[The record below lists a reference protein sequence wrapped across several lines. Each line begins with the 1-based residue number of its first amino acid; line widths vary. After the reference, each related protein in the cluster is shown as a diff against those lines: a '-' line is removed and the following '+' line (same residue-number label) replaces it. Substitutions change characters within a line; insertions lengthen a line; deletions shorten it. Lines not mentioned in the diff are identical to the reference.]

1 MKEGQMYCE
10 HCGREIQIVPEF
22 EPEIEYSI
30 HAALSNVATEISEP
44 DGPPNRRMH
53 KKGSFSR
60 LDRKKKAA
68 VFCLSGL
75 AIVFCLAGS
84 AAAILRG
91 MPDYQYRRAL
101 SYMAEKKYSAAAT
114 FFERAAELLPNNVS
128 YLNGLSA
135 CYYLMG
141 ELDAAKELCLEMIS
155 LEGSNEEAYR
165 RYVSIGEKQQDYESI
180 NELMQNCK
188 DREIRNLY
196 LDYMANPPGFDVSGG
211 NFHEKQTVKLIGN
224 AAGSIYYTMDGS
236 KPDEQSTVY
245 TAPLSLES
253 GAYQISAIF
262 INQYGV
268 KSDIATERYYIDVSR
283 PEAPAVE
290 PLSGSYEKPWLI
302 SVEVPAGCK
311 VYYTTDKTEP
321 GSGSTLYEDAFW
333 MPVGIS
339 TLRFVTI
346 SSGGVAGD
354 VTDRQ
359 YVLNLHPVLSMEA
372 ASNQLLLMLKK
383 AGIVENLQG
392 DVPAKEGHNLY
403 TYKYTLTIN
412 DHHYYL
418 YREYYEESAG
428 TSNATGNDYVVNYMS
443 GECYRALQ
451 QQDKTFKLYTIE
463 QVEGVT
469 EEES

>member
-1 MKEGQMYCE
+1 MKDGRMYCE
-10 HCGREIQIVPEF
+10 HCGKEIQIVPEF

-30 HAALSNVATEISEP
+30 HAALSDVATEISGSG
-44 DGPPNRRMH
+44 GPADEQRHR
-53 KKGSFSR
+53 KGRFR
-60 LDRKKKAA
+60 YPDRKKKAA
-68 VFCLSGL
+68 VFCLSVL
-75 AIVFCLAGS
+75 AVIFCLAG
-84 AAAILRG
+84 AVAAILRF

-101 SYMAEKKYSAAAT
+101 SYMTEKKYPSAASC
-114 FFERAAELLPNNVS
+114 FERAAELMPNNVS

-135 CYYLMG
+135 CYFLMG
-141 ELDAAKELCLEMIS
+141 ELDEAKALCLETIS

-165 RYVSIGEKQQDYESI
+165 RYVSISEKQQDYESI
-180 NELMQNCK
+180 NALMQNCR

-196 LDYMANPPGFDVSGG
+196 LDYMANPPGFDVAGG
-211 NFHEKQTVKLIGN
+211 NYHEKQTVKLIGN

-245 TAPLSLES
+245 TAPLPLDS
-253 GAYQISAIF
+253 GAYQISALF
-262 INQYGV
+262 VNQYGV

-290 PLSGSYEKPWLI
+290 PLSGTYEKPGLI

-311 VYYTTDKTEP
+311 VYYTTDKSEP

-333 MPVGIS
+333 MPAGIS
-339 TLRFVTI
+339 TIRFVTV

-372 ASNQLLLMLKK
+372 ASNQLLLMLKN
-383 AGIVENLQG
+383 AGIIENLQG
-392 DVPAKEGHNLY
+392 DVPEKEGHNLY

-443 GECYRALQ
+443 GECYRAVQ

-463 QVEGVT
+463 PVEDVT